1 LPKARVNPFDLHVSL
16 WFNGLASSR
25 VLASLVVTV
34 QNNDLIK
41 DAPIIAALWW
51 AWFQGDSPNES
62 DRIKRLISIV
72 VFSVLAVFLARGL
85 ALALPFRVRPLN
97 AELQG
102 FRTLVGLGEHAFV
115 RWSAFPSDNAV
126 LFSCL
131 VGGIWSVSRRLGV
144 FAGAYFLVF
153 VCLPRLIA
161 GIHWP
166 TDLIGGSLIG
176 LALAWIALR
185 PRVYAT
191 IGGFGFSLFERA
203 KGPMYALLFLLT
215 FQLARL
221 FDESIDIAYAIFR
234 AFGHQ
239 VGPR

>member
-1 LPKARVNPFDLHVSL
+1 MNPFDVHVLL
-16 WFNGLASSR
+16 WFNGLMSSKA
-25 VLASLVVTV
+25 LASTVLIV

-51 AWFQGDSPNES
+51 AWFQGDNPNES
-62 DRIKRLISIV
+62 DRIKRLISIIA
-72 VFSVLAVFLARGL
+72 FSIFAVFLARGL
-85 ALALPFRVRPLN
+85 ALVLPFRVRPLN
-97 AELQG
+97 AELEG
-102 FRTLVGLGEHAFV
+102 FRTLAGLGEHAFV

-131 VGGIWSVSRRLGV
+131 VAGIWSVSRRLGV
-144 FAGAYFLVF
+144 FAGVYFLVF

-176 LALAWIALR
+176 LALAWVALR
-185 PRVYAT
+185 PRVYMT
-191 IGGFGFSLFERA
+191 IGGFGLSWLERA
-203 KGPMYALLFLLT
+203 KGPAYALLFLVT

-221 FDESIDIAYAIFR
+221 FDESIDIVYAISR
-234 AFGHQ
+234 AIGHQ
-239 VGPR
+239 IGQR